1 MEITNINNVKIYN
14 LSCGKPVPD
23 WLSDRKK
30 RQLLKKEPEL
40 KRRIEL
46 IQDFEMPQVCNNVKL
61 SPDGQYIIT
70 SGVYK
75 PRIRCYDTKDLS
87 MKFERCF
94 DSEVIK
100 FHILSEDYSKLVLL
114 FCDRYVEFHSQA
126 GRYYRLRIPKFGR
139 DLDYHKASC
148 DLFFVGDTSDIVR
161 LNLEKGQFLA
171 PFQGNST
178 CYNAIKINP
187 FHNLIVCGSTDGQ
200 IEAWDPRVR
209 ERVGSLDC
217 ALPSLTAESE
227 GKLRNES
234 NR

>member
-46 IQDFEMPQVCNNVKL
+46 IQDFEMPQVCNNVRL
-61 SPDGQYIIT
+61 SPDGQYIVT
-70 SGVYK
+70 TGVYK
-75 PRIRCYDTKDLS
+75 PRMRCYDTKDLS

-94 DSEVIK
+94 DSEVVK
-100 FHILSEDYSKLVLL
+100 FHILSEDYSKVVLL

-139 DLDYHKASC
+139 DLD
-148 DLFFVGDTSDIVR
+148 
-161 LNLEKGQFLA
+161 
-171 PFQGNST
+171 
-178 CYNAIKINP
+178 
-187 FHNLIVCGSTDGQ
+187 
-200 IEAWDPRVR
+200 
-209 ERVGSLDC
+209 
-217 ALPSLTAESE
+217 
-227 GKLRNES
+227 
-234 NR
+234 